1 VIQRQQ
7 VRQSGP
13 VPAMPGAQLSFE
25 LGAQP
30 EVSRR
35 VDLIPRC
42 YELVGDLDVPRLIG
56 CLNDLYAAHDALRVR
71 FACADGVAFMTAAD
85 PGEAP
90 LRLIQLEG
98 WSEKDLLLYLRAL
111 STQIVEGWDSYAP
124 GATQWTLVRLDQ
136 RRHFLIGWHFY
147 LSVDAEG
154 LSILE
159 RQLWAEY
166 FDNKPGIEG
175 SSFLAE
181 ADSRRDADEPDSDT
195 FWATELGQVGPQEWN
210 TEDLSPLE
218 SVAAAVTGGQLK
230 ALRQRADADG
240 VTLPDLIA
248 HRFAVRAVELSGG
261 EAMIVN
267 HTVTERTG
275 QAAIVVGKQNLT
287 VPALMTSE
295 DVTSAQASARKV
307 RQAVAMRPR
316 RSGTR
321 LPEAYV
327 ALHTTARPFSYS
339 YIAPDRGDSVR
350 PTTNLRVS
358 EVELPAPVRD
368 PNRLRLRVIEDVEGA
383 VQFRLYYHPDETGE
397 PEARHFLDVIIEA

>member
-13 VPAMPGAQLSFE
+13 VPALPGAQLSFE

-42 YELVGDLDVPRLIG
+42 YELVGDLDVPRLVG

-71 FACADGVAFMTAAD
+71 FACADGVAFMTAAE

-98 WSEKDLLLYLRAL
+98 WNEKDLLRYLRAL
-111 STQIVEGWDSYAP
+111 STKIVEGWDSYAP
-124 GATQWTLVRLDQ
+124 GATQWTLVRLDR

-147 LSVDAEG
+147 LSVSAES
-154 LSILE
+154 LAMVE
-159 RQLWAEY
+159 RQLWAAY
-166 FDNKPGIEG
+166 FDNQPAIEE
-175 SSFLAE
+175 SSLLAE
-181 ADSRRDADEPDSDT
+181 AERARDAEEPDSDA
-195 FWATELGQVGPQEWN
+195 FWAAELSRVRPQPWETEQ
-210 TEDLSPLE
+210 LSPMD
-218 SVAAAVTGGQLK
+218 SVGRAAAGEQLE

-261 EAMIVN
+261 DAVIIN
-267 HTVTERTG
+267 HVG
-275 QAAIVVGKQNLT
+275 GFAAGGSGLKPPQLPDVLAI
-287 VPALMTSE
+287 E
-295 DVTSAQASARKV
+295 DLVSNQASAAKT
-307 RQAVAMRPR
+307 RQVEAMLPR
-316 RSGTR
+316 RSGAR

-327 ALHTTARPFSYS
+327 ALHTVARPFTFSYV
-339 YIAPDRGDSVR
+339 APAYGESVR

-368 PNRLRLRVIEDVEGA
+368 PSRLRLRVIEDVDGG

-397 PEARHFLDVIIEA
+397 PEARQILDAIIEA